1 MTVPQVDV
9 EEYGY
14 FADNQR
20 RHADDTHLF
29 EVHEPYNGKLFAR
42 VAAGSRADARLAVDA
57 ASKAFAGWSGSAP
70 DEKARLFL
78 KAAEIVRRRRTEIA
92 EVLARETGSTI
103 SFATFQQDLR
113 RSQNVD
119 VRAQHDRHI
128 ESSRRPASLQGR
140 YDFIVVGAGAA
151 GSVLAAELSASGA
164 QVLVIESG
172 GPDDAPTI
180 ANPSVWFYNVGGP
193 LDYHLPVTPSPRLN
207 NRKFNMALGHVLGGG
222 SSINAMVWMRG
233 MQRDYDGWAKN
244 GAKGWAFA
252 DVLPVFKSQE
262 DWEGGANEW
271 RGAGGPIHIR
281 RPKDPHPTAPAF
293 IDAAREMGMPILD
306 DVNGPMR
313 PGAGYINMNIAADGT
328 RVSAVRA
335 FLRPALSRPNLTLLL
350 NTNVVKLNF
359 KGTRCVGV
367 KLMTDGAVKDIA
379 ADKEVILAAG
389 AINSPKLLMLSGV
402 GEAKAL
408 RSLGIDVVENLPG
421 VGENLQDHVLVSG
434 VVFKYKGKM
443 PDRPAD
449 SNAVEAEAYL
459 SSGPSGD
466 TDISLVLHQLP
477 VVTPEVASRFGTP
490 PPDAFTIAPALVQP
504 TSRGSVRLA
513 SNNFQDAAVIDGNY
527 LGTDHDF
534 AAIVRAIEAARELGN
549 QHAFDSLRE
558 SELIP
563 GPKASAEEIR
573 ELARLASA
581 SFGHAVGTCKMGV
594 DKLAVVDPELRVH
607 GILGLRVADASV
619 MPRIITGPGTNAS
632 THMIAGR
639 AATLILG

>member
-1 MTVPQVDV
+1 MNSV
-9 EEYGY
+9 
-14 FADNQR
+14 
-20 RHADDTHLF
+20 
-29 EVHEPYNGKLFAR
+29 
-42 VAAGSRADARLAVDA
+42 
-57 ASKAFAGWSGSAP
+57 SKG
-70 DEKARLFL
+70 E
-78 KAAEIVRRRRTEIA
+78 
-92 EVLARETGSTI
+92 
-103 SFATFQQDLR
+103 Q
-113 RSQNVD
+113 
-119 VRAQHDRHI
+119 
-128 ESSRRPASLQGR
+128 

-164 QVLVIESG
+164 QVLIIESG

-180 ANPSVWFYNVGGP
+180 ANPSIWFYNVGGP
-193 LDYHLPVTPSPRLN
+193 LDYHLPITPSPRLN
-207 NRKFNMALGHVLGGG
+207 NRNFNMALGHVLGGG

-233 MQRDYDGWAKN
+233 MQRDYDRWAEG
-244 GAKGWAFA
+244 GAKGWSFA
-252 DVLPVFKSQE
+252 DVLPVFKKQE

-328 RVSAVRA
+328 RVSAVSA

-359 KGTRCVGV
+359 KGTHCVGV
-367 KLMTDGAVKDIA
+367 KIITDGNVKDITA
-379 ADKEVILAAG
+379 QKEVILAAG
-389 AINSPKLLMLSGV
+389 TINSPKLLMLSGV

-408 RSLGIDVVENLPG
+408 RRFGIDVVENLPG
-421 VGENLQDHVLVSG
+421 VGENLQDHVLTSG
-434 VVFKYKGKM
+434 VVFTYKGKM
-443 PDRPAD
+443 PDRPAG

-459 SSGPSGD
+459 SSVSPGD

-490 PPDAFTIAPALVQP
+490 PPDSFTIAPALVQP
-504 TSRGSVRLA
+504 TSKGSISLA
-513 SNNFQDAAVIDGNY
+513 SGDFHDAVVIDGNY

-534 AAIVRAIEAARELGN
+534 AAVVRAIEAARELGN
-549 QHAFDSLRE
+549 QRAFDSLRE

-563 GPKASAEEIR
+563 GPKSSAEEIR

-607 GILGLRVADASV
+607 GVLGLRVADASV
-619 MPRIITGPGTNAS
+619 MPQIITGPGTNAS
-632 THMIAGR
+632 AHMIAGR
-639 AATLILG
+639 ASQLILSRNA

>member
-1 MTVPQVDV
+1 MRNGSN
-9 EEYGY
+9 EE
-14 FADNQR
+14 
-20 RHADDTHLF
+20 
-29 EVHEPYNGKLFAR
+29 K
-42 VAAGSRADARLAVDA
+42 
-57 ASKAFAGWSGSAP
+57 
-70 DEKARLFL
+70 
-78 KAAEIVRRRRTEIA
+78 
-92 EVLARETGSTI
+92 
-103 SFATFQQDLR
+103 
-113 RSQNVD
+113 
-119 VRAQHDRHI
+119 
-128 ESSRRPASLQGR
+128 R
-140 YDFIVVGAGAA
+140 YHYIVVGAGAA

-164 QVLVIESG
+164 TVLVIESG

-180 ANPSVWFYNVGGP
+180 MNPSIWFYNVAGP
-193 LDYHLPVTPSPRLN
+193 LDFHLPVTPSPRLN

-222 SSINAMVWMRG
+222 TSINAMVWMRG
-233 MQRDYDGWAKN
+233 MQRDYDRWPEN

-252 DVLPVFKSQE
+252 DVLPVFKQQE

-271 RGAGGPIHIR
+271 RGTDGPIHIR

-367 KLMTDGAVKDIA
+367 KIMTDGAVKDIA

-389 AINSPKLLMLSGV
+389 SIHSPKLLMLSGV

-408 RSLGIDVVENLPG
+408 RSLGIGVVENLPG

-434 VVFKYKGKM
+434 VVFKYRGKM

-459 SSGPSGD
+459 SSGPSAD

-477 VVTPEVASRFGTP
+477 VVTPEVASRYGTP
-490 PPDAFTIAPALVQP
+490 PADTFTIAPALVQP

-513 SNNFQDAAVIDGNY
+513 SDNFQDAAVINGNY
-527 LGTDHDF
+527 LGTDRDF
-534 AAIVRAIEAARELGN
+534 AAVERAIEAAREIGN
-549 QHAFDSLRE
+549 QRAFDGLRE

-563 GPKASAEEIR
+563 GPKASTENIR

-581 SFGHAVGTCKMGV
+581 SFGHAVGTCKIGV

-619 MPRIITGPGTNAS
+619 MPQIITGPGTNAS
-632 THMIAGR
+632 AHMIAGR
-639 AATLILG
+639 AAKLILGEGA

>member
-1 MTVPQVDV
+1 MTNKSN
-9 EEYGY
+9 EE
-14 FADNQR
+14 
-20 RHADDTHLF
+20 
-29 EVHEPYNGKLFAR
+29 K
-42 VAAGSRADARLAVDA
+42 
-57 ASKAFAGWSGSAP
+57 
-70 DEKARLFL
+70 
-78 KAAEIVRRRRTEIA
+78 
-92 EVLARETGSTI
+92 
-103 SFATFQQDLR
+103 
-113 RSQNVD
+113 
-119 VRAQHDRHI
+119 
-128 ESSRRPASLQGR
+128 R
-140 YDFIVVGAGAA
+140 YDYIVVGAGAA
-151 GSVLAAELSASGA
+151 GSVLAAELSVSGA

-180 ANPSVWFYNVGGP
+180 MNPSIWFYNVAGP
-193 LDYHLPVTPSPRLN
+193 LDYHLPIVPSPRLN

-222 SSINAMVWMRG
+222 TSINAMVWMRG

-271 RGAGGPIHIR
+271 RGSGGPIHIR

-293 IDAAREMGMPILD
+293 IDAARELGMPILD

-359 KGTRCVGV
+359 QGTRCVGV
-367 KLMTDGAVKDIA
+367 KLVTGGAAKNIV
-379 ADKEVILAAG
+379 ADKEVILTAG
-389 AINSPKLLMLSGV
+389 SINSPKLLMLSGV

-408 RSLGIDVVENLPG
+408 RSLGIDVVANMPG

-443 PDRPAD
+443 PDRPTD

-459 SSGPSGD
+459 SSSPSGE

-477 VVTPEVASRFGTP
+477 VVTPEVAARFGAP
-490 PPDAFTIAPALVQP
+490 SADAFTIAPALVQP
-504 TSRGSVRLA
+504 TSVGSVRLA

-527 LGTDHDF
+527 VGTDQDF
-534 AAIVRAIEAARELGN
+534 AAIVRAIEAAREIGN

-563 GPKASAEEIR
+563 GPKATAEDIR

-581 SFGHAVGTCKMGV
+581 SFGHAVGTCKIGV
-594 DKLAVVDPELRVH
+594 DKFAVVDPELRVH

-632 THMIAGR
+632 AHMIAGR
-639 AATLILG
+639 AAKLILG

>member
-1 MTVPQVDV
+1 MQSVL
-9 EEYGY
+9 
-14 FADNQR
+14 N
-20 RHADDTHLF
+20 
-29 EVHEPYNGKLFAR
+29 K
-42 VAAGSRADARLAVDA
+42 
-57 ASKAFAGWSGSAP
+57 
-70 DEKARLFL
+70 EK
-78 KAAEIVRRRRTEIA
+78 E
-92 EVLARETGSTI
+92 
-103 SFATFQQDLR
+103 
-113 RSQNVD
+113 
-119 VRAQHDRHI
+119 
-128 ESSRRPASLQGR
+128 

-151 GSVLAAELSASGA
+151 GSVLAADLSASGA

-172 GPDDAPTI
+172 GPDDPPTI
-180 ANPSVWFYNVGGP
+180 ANPSIWFYNVGGP
-193 LDYHLPVTPSPRLN
+193 LDYHLPVSPSPRLN
-207 NRKFNMALGHVLGGG
+207 NRAFNMALGHVLGGG
-222 SSINAMVWMRG
+222 SSINAMVWTRG
-233 MQRDYDGWAKN
+233 MQRDYDGWAEN

-262 DWEGGANEW
+262 DWEGGANAW

-281 RPKDPHPTAPAF
+281 RPRDPHVTAPAF

-306 DVNGPMR
+306 DVNGPMC

-359 KGTRCVGV
+359 KGTRCGGI
-367 KLMTDGAVKDIA
+367 KLMTDGGVKDIA

-408 RSLGIDVVENLPG
+408 RSLGIEVVENLPG
-421 VGENLQDHVLVSG
+421 VGENLQDHVLLSG

-443 PDRPAD
+443 PDPPAD

-459 SSGPSGD
+459 SSAPSGD

-477 VVTPEVASRFGTP
+477 VVTPEVASRYGTP
-490 PPDAFTIAPALVQP
+490 PPDTFTIAPALVQP
-504 TSRGSVRLA
+504 TSKGSVRLA
-513 SNNFQDAAVIDGNY
+513 SNKFQDAAVINGNY
-527 LGTDHDF
+527 LGTDRDF
-534 AAIVRAIEAARELGN
+534 AAIVRAIEAARELGDQN
-549 QHAFDSLRE
+549 AFDGLRE

-594 DKLAVVDPELRVH
+594 DKFAVVDPELRVH
-607 GILGLRVADASV
+607 GVSGLRVADASV
-619 MPRIITGPGTNAS
+619 MPRIITGPGTAAS

-639 AATLILG
+639 AAQLILG

>member
-1 MTVPQVDV
+1 MT
-9 EEYGY
+9 
-14 FADNQR
+14 
-20 RHADDTHLF
+20 
-29 EVHEPYNGKLFAR
+29 
-42 VAAGSRADARLAVDA
+42 DAL
-57 ASKAFAGWSGSAP
+57 
-70 DEKARLFL
+70 
-78 KAAEIVRRRRTEIA
+78 
-92 EVLARETGSTI
+92 RE
-103 SFATFQQDLR
+103 
-113 RSQNVD
+113 
-119 VRAQHDRHI
+119 
-128 ESSRRPASLQGR
+128 R

-151 GSVLAAELSASGA
+151 GSVLAAELSASGE

-180 ANPSVWFYNVGGP
+180 ANPSIWFYNVGGP
-193 LDYHLPVTPSPRLN
+193 LDFHLPIVPSPRLN
-207 NRKFNMALGHVLGGG
+207 NRRFNMALGHVLGGG
-222 SSINAMVWMRG
+222 TSINAMVWMRG
-233 MQRDYDGWAKN
+233 MQRDYDGWAEN

-252 DVLPVFKSQE
+252 DVLLVFKSQE
-262 DWEGGANEW
+262 DWEGGANTW

-281 RPKDPHPTAPAF
+281 RPKNPHPLAPTF
-293 IDAAREMGMPILD
+293 LDAAREMGMPILD

-313 PGAGYINMNIAADGT
+313 PGAGYINMNIDADGT
-328 RVSAVRA
+328 RVSAARA

-350 NTNVVKLNF
+350 NTNVAKLNF
-359 KGTRCVGV
+359 KGTRCAGV
-367 KLMTDGAVKDIA
+367 KITTDGAAKDIA

-389 AINSPKLLMLSGV
+389 TINSPKLLMLSGI

-408 RSLGIDVVENLPG
+408 RSFGIEVVENLPG

-477 VVTPEVASRFGTP
+477 VVTPEVASRFGAP
-490 PPDAFTIAPALVQP
+490 PPDTFTIAPALVQP
-504 TSRGSVRLA
+504 TSKGSVRLA

-527 LGTDHDF
+527 LGTDRDF
-534 AAIVRAIEAARELGN
+534 AAVVSAIEAARELGN
-549 QHAFDSLRE
+549 QHAFDNQRE

-563 GPKASAEEIR
+563 GPKASAEEIQ

-581 SFGHAVGTCKMGV
+581 SFGHGVGTCKMGV

-619 MPRIITGPGTNAS
+619 MPHIITGPGTNAS
-632 THMIAGR
+632 AHMIAGR
-639 AATLILG
+639 AAQLILG

>member
-1 MTVPQVDV
+1 MTTAPV
-9 EEYGY
+9 E
-14 FADNQR
+14 R
-20 RHADDTHLF
+20 R
-29 EVHEPYNGKLFAR
+29 
-42 VAAGSRADARLAVDA
+42 
-57 ASKAFAGWSGSAP
+57 
-70 DEKARLFL
+70 
-78 KAAEIVRRRRTEIA
+78 
-92 EVLARETGSTI
+92 
-103 SFATFQQDLR
+103 Q
-113 RSQNVD
+113 
-119 VRAQHDRHI
+119 
-128 ESSRRPASLQGR
+128 

-180 ANPSVWFYNVGGP
+180 ANPSIWFYNVGGP
-193 LDYHLPVTPSPRLN
+193 LDYHLPVNPSPRLN

-222 SSINAMVWMRG
+222 TTINAMVWMRG
-233 MQRDYDGWAKN
+233 MERDYNGWATN

-252 DVLPVFKSQE
+252 DVLPVFKRQE
-262 DWEGGANEW
+262 DWEGGANAW

-293 IDAAREMGMPILD
+293 LDAARQMGLPILA
-306 DVNGPMR
+306 DVNGPVR

-350 NTNVVKLNF
+350 NSEVVKLNF

-367 KLMTDGAVKDIA
+367 KLMIDGALKDIA
-379 ADKEVILAAG
+379 ADQEVILAAG
-389 AINSPKLLMLSGV
+389 TINSPKLLMLSGV

-421 VGENLQDHVLVSG
+421 VGENLQDHVLALG

-459 SSGPSGD
+459 SSSPSSD
-466 TDISLVLHQLP
+466 TDISLVLHQMP
-477 VVTPEVASRFGTP
+477 AVSPEVASRFGTP
-490 PPDAFTIAPALVQP
+490 PADAFTIAPALVQP
-504 TSRGSVRLA
+504 TSKGSVRLA
-513 SNNFQDAAVIDGNY
+513 SSNFQDAAVIDGNY

-534 AAIVRAIEAARELGN
+534 AAVVRAIEAARELGN

-558 SELIP
+558 SELVP

-573 ELARLASA
+573 ELAKLASA
-581 SFGHAVGTCKMGV
+581 SFGHAVGTCKIGV

-607 GILGLRVADASV
+607 GVLGLRVADASV
-619 MPRIITGPGTNAS
+619 MPQIITGPGTNAS
-632 THMIAGR
+632 AHMIAGR
-639 AATLILG
+639 ASDLIRGRNA

>member
-1 MTVPQVDV
+1 MI
-9 EEYGY
+9 
-14 FADNQR
+14 
-20 RHADDTHLF
+20 
-29 EVHEPYNGKLFAR
+29 
-42 VAAGSRADARLAVDA
+42 DALDQ
-57 ASKAFAGWSGSAP
+57 
-70 DEKARLFL
+70 
-78 KAAEIVRRRRTEIA
+78 EIQ
-92 EVLARETGSTI
+92 S
-103 SFATFQQDLR
+103 
-113 RSQNVD
+113 
-119 VRAQHDRHI
+119 H
-128 ESSRRPASLQGR
+128 

-164 QVLVIESG
+164 QILVIESG

-180 ANPSVWFYNVGGP
+180 MNPSIWFYNVAGP
-193 LDYHLPVTPSPRLN
+193 LDYHLPIAPSPRLN

-222 SSINAMVWMRG
+222 TSINAMVWMRG
-233 MQRDYDGWAKN
+233 MQRDYDRWAEN

-252 DVLPVFKSQE
+252 DVLPVFKKQE

-271 RGAGGPIHIR
+271 RGSGGPIHIR
-281 RPKDPHPTAPAF
+281 RPKNPHPTAPAF
-293 IDAAREMGMPILD
+293 IEAAREMGMPILD

-350 NTNVVKLNF
+350 NTNVLKLNF
-359 KGTRCVGV
+359 RGTRCVGV
-367 KLMTDGAVKDIA
+367 KVMTHGSVKDIA

-389 AINSPKLLMLSGV
+389 AIHSPRLLMLSGV
-402 GEAKAL
+402 GEETTL

-421 VGENLQDHVLVSG
+421 VGENLQDHVLLSG

-459 SSGPSGD
+459 SSSPSAD
-466 TDISLVLHQLP
+466 TDVSLVLHQLP
-477 VVTPEVASRFGTP
+477 VVTPEVASRYGTP
-490 PPDAFTIAPALVQP
+490 PPDTFTIAPALVQP
-504 TSRGSVRLA
+504 TSKGSVRLA

-527 LGTDHDF
+527 LGTDQDF
-534 AAIVRAIEAARELGN
+534 AAIVRAIEAAREIGN

-558 SELIP
+558 GELIP
-563 GPKASAEEIR
+563 GPKSSTEEIR

-619 MPRIITGPGTNAS
+619 MPQIITGPGTNAS
-632 THMIAGR
+632 AHMIAGR
-639 AATLILG
+639 AAELILG

>member
-1 MTVPQVDV
+1 MI
-9 EEYGY
+9 
-14 FADNQR
+14 
-20 RHADDTHLF
+20 DTS
-29 EVHEPYNGKLFAR
+29 NK
-42 VAAGSRADARLAVDA
+42 
-57 ASKAFAGWSGSAP
+57 
-70 DEKARLFL
+70 
-78 KAAEIVRRRRTEIA
+78 EIQ
-92 EVLARETGSTI
+92 S
-103 SFATFQQDLR
+103 
-113 RSQNVD
+113 
-119 VRAQHDRHI
+119 H
-128 ESSRRPASLQGR
+128 

-180 ANPSVWFYNVGGP
+180 MNPSIWFYNVGGP
-193 LDYHLPVTPSPRLN
+193 LDYHLPITPLPQLN

-222 SSINAMVWMRG
+222 TSINAMVWTRG
-233 MQRDYDGWAKN
+233 MQRDFDGWAKN

-252 DVLPVFKSQE
+252 DVLPVFKKQE

-271 RGAGGPIHIR
+271 RGSGGPIHIR

-293 IDAAREMGMPILD
+293 IEAAREMGMPILD

-367 KLMTDGAVKDIA
+367 KLMTGTTDGAVKDIA

-408 RSLGIDVVENLPG
+408 RNLGIDVVENLPG
-421 VGENLQDHVLVSG
+421 VGENLQDHVLLSG

-459 SSGPSGD
+459 SSSPSGD

-477 VVTPEVASRFGTP
+477 VVTPEVASRFGVP

-504 TSRGSVRLA
+504 TSIGSVRLA
-513 SNNFQDAAVIDGNY
+513 SANFQDAAMIDGNY

-563 GPKASAEEIR
+563 GPKASAEEIQ
-573 ELARLASA
+573 ELARLGSA
-581 SFGHAVGTCKMGV
+581 SFGHGVGTCRIGV
-594 DKLAVVDPELRVH
+594 DKLTVVDPELRVH

-619 MPRIITGPGTNAS
+619 MPHIITGPGTNAS
-632 THMIAGR
+632 THMVAGR
-639 AATLILG
+639 AAQLILG

>member
-1 MTVPQVDV
+1 MTSSWW
-9 EEYGY
+9 
-14 FADNQR
+14 
-20 RHADDTHLF
+20 
-29 EVHEPYNGKLFAR
+29 EPA
-42 VAAGSRADARLAVDA
+42 
-57 ASKAFAGWSGSAP
+57 
-70 DEKARLFL
+70 
-78 KAAEIVRRRRTEIA
+78 
-92 EVLARETGSTI
+92 
-103 SFATFQQDLR
+103 
-113 RSQNVD
+113 
-119 VRAQHDRHI
+119 
-128 ESSRRPASLQGR
+128 RPARCWG
-140 YDFIVVGAGAA
+140 
-151 GSVLAAELSASGA
+151 AELSASGA

-180 ANPSVWFYNVGGP
+180 ANPSVWFYNVAGP
-193 LDYHLPVTPSPRLN
+193 LDYHLPIVPSPRLY

-222 SSINAMVWMRG
+222 TSINAMVWARG

-252 DVLPVFKSQE
+252 DVLPVFKEQE

-271 RGAGGPIHIR
+271 RGVGGPIHIR
-281 RPKDPHPTAPAF
+281 RPKDPHPLAPAF
-293 IDAAREMGMPILD
+293 LDAARDMGMPILD

-313 PGAGYINMNIAADGT
+313 PGAGFINMNIAADGT
-328 RVSAVRA
+328 RVSAARA
-335 FLRPALSRPNLTLLL
+335 FLHPALSRPNLSLLL
-350 NTNVVKLNF
+350 NTNVLKLNF

-367 KLMTDGAVKDIA
+367 KLMTEGAVKDIS
-379 ADKEVILAAG
+379 ADKEVILASG
-389 AINSPKLLMLSGV
+389 SINSPKLLMLSGV

-408 RSLGIDVVENLPG
+408 RSFGIDVVENLPG

-449 SNAVEAEAYL
+449 SNAVEAEAFM
-459 SSGPSGD
+459 SSGLSDGV
-466 TDISLVLHQLP
+466 DISLVLHQLP
-477 VVTPEVASRFGTP
+477 VVTPEVASRFGAP
-490 PPDAFTIAPALVQP
+490 PADAFTIAPALVQP

-534 AAIVRAIEAARELGN
+534 AAVVRAIEAARELGS
-549 QHAFDSLRE
+549 QHAFDNLRE

-563 GPKASAEEIR
+563 GPKASTEEIQ
-573 ELARLASA
+573 ELARLGSA
-581 SFGHAVGTCKMGV
+581 SFGHAVGTCKIGV

-619 MPRIITGPGTNAS
+619 MPRIITGPGTSAS

-639 AATLILG
+639 AAKLILG